1 MTACADPTSPEQ
13 QKLKTCEAC
22 GQQFLC
28 KAMAAGCWC
37 EEIHLT
43 PAAREEISR
52 CHRDCLCRNCLSRFQ
67 PDDAHLPSEKSSR
80 VRIKNDFVSEVIAR
94 RTFQESAQLAR
105 TRWGPQLAQGL
116 GFDLANALACDG
128 E

>member
-1 MTACADPTSPEQ
+1 MTVCAESTSPEQ

-28 KAMAAGCWC
+28 KAMAAGCRC

-52 CHRDCLCRNCLSRFQ
+52 RYRDCLCRNCLSRFQ
-67 PDDAHLPSEKSSR
+67 RDDGHVPTEKSSS
-80 VRIKNDFVSEVIAR
+80 V
-94 RTFQESAQLAR
+94 
-105 TRWGPQLAQGL
+105 
-116 GFDLANALACDG
+116 
-128 E
+128 